1 MPPATHN
8 SLSAPWGCKRKRKDN
23 VFFLQSSNL
32 ACLCFFNPL
41 LLQVIKPDGSDKETE
56 VTHESDVP
64 EDMLGTCIP
73 QETAKGDAQSPDV
86 IIEAQF
92 DDNDTEHGQDH
103 LQDTL
108 TDDINKLSLDTGEKG
123 E

>member
-1 MPPATHN
+1 MP
-8 SLSAPWGCKRKRKDN
+8 L
-23 VFFLQSSNL
+23 
-32 ACLCFFNPL
+32 FFNPL

-56 VTHESDVP
+56 ATRESDVP

-73 QETAKGDAQSPDV
+73 RETAKDNAESPDV

-92 DDNDTEHGQDH
+92 DDNEAEHGQDH
-103 LQDTL
+103 LQDVL
-108 TDDINKLSLDTGEKG
+108 ADDVKKLSLDTGEKG